1 MSINSG
7 TESKGCHYYNRL
19 AKLSGEQILKVME
32 GQDNLEMKALAR
44 HIMQRK
50 RQNMSMSTSIMTM
63 KTMSIIIM
71 TMTTKN
77 MSIIMTMT
85 TKNMSIIMTM
95 SMMKT
100 VPVAAMTM
108 STITIIMQMM
118 YLPAGARRHRTNS
131 SVQNLRKYLRSLSI
145 LTNILRSKGRWRVP
159 MVPGCTLIWF
169 RASMRSVRV
178 SRITPDVS
186 W

>member
-1 MSINSG
+1 
-7 TESKGCHYYNRL
+7 
-19 AKLSGEQILKVME
+19 
-32 GQDNLEMKALAR
+32 
-44 HIMQRK
+44 
-50 RQNMSMSTSIMTM
+50 MSMST
-63 KTMSIIIM
+63 IIM
-71 TMTTKN
+71 TMTTKT
-77 MSIIMTMT
+77 MSITMTTKTMNIIMTMNMNMMRT
-85 TKNMSIIMTM
+85 VPVAAMIMRSMSITM

-131 SVQNLRKYLRSLSI
+131 SVQNLRRCSGSLSI
-145 LTNILRSKGRWRVP
+145 LTISSAPKGWWRVP

>member
-1 MSINSG
+1 
-7 TESKGCHYYNRL
+7 
-19 AKLSGEQILKVME
+19 
-32 GQDNLEMKALAR
+32 
-44 HIMQRK
+44 
-50 RQNMSMSTSIMTM
+50 MSMST
-63 KTMSIIIM
+63 IIM

-77 MSIIMTMT
+77 MSITMKTMSMSITMT
-85 TKNMSIIMTM
+85 TKIMNIIMTMNMMRTVPVAAMIMRSMSITM

-108 STITIIMQMM
+108 STITIIMQMT
-118 YLPAGARRHRTNS
+118 YLPAGARRHRTNL
-131 SVQNLRKYLRSLSI
+131 SVQNLRRCSGSLSI
-145 LTNILRSKGRWRVP
+145 LTISSAPKGWWRVP

>member
-1 MSINSG
+1 
-7 TESKGCHYYNRL
+7 
-19 AKLSGEQILKVME
+19 
-32 GQDNLEMKALAR
+32 
-44 HIMQRK
+44 MQRK
-50 RQNMSMSTSIMTM
+50 RQNMSMST
-63 KTMSIIIM
+63 IIM
-71 TMTTKN
+71 TMTIKN

-85 TKNMSIIMTM
+85 TKNMSIITIMTM

-131 SVQNLRKYLRSLSI
+131 NVQNLRKYLRSLSI
-145 LTNILRSKGRWRVP
+145 LTISSAPKVWWRVP

>member
-1 MSINSG
+1 
-7 TESKGCHYYNRL
+7 
-19 AKLSGEQILKVME
+19 
-32 GQDNLEMKALAR
+32 
-44 HIMQRK
+44 
-50 RQNMSMSTSIMTM
+50 MSMST
-63 KTMSIIIM
+63 IIM

-85 TKNMSIIMTM
+85 MTTKNMSIITIMTMTM

-108 STITIIMQMM
+108 STITIIMQMT
-118 YLPAGARRHRTNS
+118 YLPAGARRHRTNL
-131 SVQNLRKYLRSLSI
+131 SVQNLRRYLRSLSI
-145 LTNILRSKGRWRVP
+145 LTISSAPKVWWRVP

>member
-1 MSINSG
+1 
-7 TESKGCHYYNRL
+7 
-19 AKLSGEQILKVME
+19 
-32 GQDNLEMKALAR
+32 
-44 HIMQRK
+44 
-50 RQNMSMSTSIMTM
+50 MSMST
-63 KTMSIIIM
+63 IIM
-71 TMTTKN
+71 TMTTKT
-77 MSIIMTMT
+77 MSITMTMT
-85 TKNMSIIMTM
+85 TKTMSIITIMSMMKTVPVAAMIMRSMSITM

-108 STITIIMQMM
+108 STITIIMQMT

-145 LTNILRSKGRWRVP
+145 LTISSAPKVWWRVP

>member
-1 MSINSG
+1 
-7 TESKGCHYYNRL
+7 
-19 AKLSGEQILKVME
+19 
-32 GQDNLEMKALAR
+32 
-44 HIMQRK
+44 MQRK
-50 RQNMSMSTSIMTM
+50 RQTMSMSTIIMTM

-71 TMTTKN
+71 TMTTKTMTMSMMKTVPVAAMIMRS
-77 MSIIMTMT
+77 MSI
-85 TKNMSIIMTM
+85 TM

-108 STITIIMQMM
+108 STTTIIMQMT

-131 SVQNLRKYLRSLSI
+131 SVQNLRRYLRSLSI
-145 LTNILRSKGRWRVP
+145 PTIFSAPKGWWRVP

>member
-1 MSINSG
+1 MIMSIFS
-7 TESKGCHYYNRL
+7 
-19 AKLSGEQILKVME
+19 
-32 GQDNLEMKALAR
+32 
-44 HIMQRK
+44 
-50 RQNMSMSTSIMTM
+50 
-63 KTMSIIIM
+63 M
-71 TMTTKN
+71 TMTTMNMIIIMILIMMN

-85 TKNMSIIMTM
+85 TKNMSIITIMTMTM

-145 LTNILRSKGRWRVP
+145 LTISSAPKVWWRVP

>member
-1 MSINSG
+1 
-7 TESKGCHYYNRL
+7 
-19 AKLSGEQILKVME
+19 
-32 GQDNLEMKALAR
+32 MKALAR

-50 RQNMSMSTSIMTM
+50 RQNMSMST
-63 KTMSIIIM
+63 IIM

-85 TKNMSIIMTM
+85 TKNMSIITIMTM

-145 LTNILRSKGRWRVP
+145 LTISSAPKVWWRVP

>member
-1 MSINSG
+1 
-7 TESKGCHYYNRL
+7 
-19 AKLSGEQILKVME
+19 
-32 GQDNLEMKALAR
+32 
-44 HIMQRK
+44 MQRK
-50 RQNMSMSTSIMTM
+50 RQNMSMST
-63 KTMSIIIM
+63 IIM

-85 TKNMSIIMTM
+85 TKNMSIITIMTMTM

-145 LTNILRSKGRWRVP
+145 LTISSAQKVWWRVP

>member
-1 MSINSG
+1 
-7 TESKGCHYYNRL
+7 
-19 AKLSGEQILKVME
+19 
-32 GQDNLEMKALAR
+32 
-44 HIMQRK
+44 
-50 RQNMSMSTSIMTM
+50 MSMST
-63 KTMSIIIM
+63 IIM
-71 TMTTKN
+71 TMTTKT
-77 MSIIMTMT
+77 MSITMTTKTMNIIMTMNMNMMRT
-85 TKNMSIIMTM
+85 VPVAAMIMRSMSITM

-145 LTNILRSKGRWRVP
+145 LTISSAPKVWWRVP
-159 MVPGCTLIWF
+159 MAPGCTLIWF

>member
-1 MSINSG
+1 
-7 TESKGCHYYNRL
+7 
-19 AKLSGEQILKVME
+19 
-32 GQDNLEMKALAR
+32 
-44 HIMQRK
+44 MQRK
-50 RQNMSMSTSIMTM
+50 RQNMSMST
-63 KTMSIIIM
+63 IIM
-71 TMTTKN
+71 TMTTKT
-77 MSIIMTMT
+77 MSMTMT
-85 TKNMSIIMTM
+85 TKTMSITMTTKTMNIIMTMNMMRTVPVAAMIMRSMSITM

-108 STITIIMQMM
+108 STIIIIMQMM

-145 LTNILRSKGRWRVP
+145 LTISSAPKGWWRVP

>member
-1 MSINSG
+1 
-7 TESKGCHYYNRL
+7 
-19 AKLSGEQILKVME
+19 
-32 GQDNLEMKALAR
+32 
-44 HIMQRK
+44 
-50 RQNMSMSTSIMTM
+50 MST
-63 KTMSIIIM
+63 IIM

-77 MSIIMTMT
+77 MSITMKTMSMSITMTMT
-85 TKNMSIIMTM
+85 TKIMNIIMTMNMMRTVPVAAMIMRSMSITM

-108 STITIIMQMM
+108 STITIIMQMT
-118 YLPAGARRHRTNS
+118 YLPAGARRHRTNL

-145 LTNILRSKGRWRVP
+145 LTIFSAPKGWWRVP
-159 MVPGCTLIWF
+159 MAPGCTLIWF